1 MYEVNF
7 EIFSFNVVY
16 LITDIY
22 VFIGYFS
29 LYVYNLNGFVYGM
42 NICKY

>member
-7 EIFSFNVVY
+7 EIFIFNVVY
-16 LITDIY
+16 LIIDIY
-22 VFIGYFS
+22 VFIDYFS

-42 NICKY
+42 NIYKY